1 LTGGLELM
9 QVKVR
14 FTGLVRHHT
23 KDTEKIYE
31 MPEGATVSDLLVSIG
46 KDYGPCLPRQM
57 WDPEEQRFNPLIK
70 ATRKGAPFA
79 EENEVL
85 RDGDEIYILSRM
97 AGG

>member
-1 LTGGLELM
+1 MM

-14 FTGLVRHHT
+14 FTGLVRHYA
-23 KDTEKIYE
+23 KDTERTYE
-31 MPEGATVSDLLVSIG
+31 MPEGATVFDLLASIG
-46 KDYGPCLPRQM
+46 KDYGPRLPRQM

-79 EENEVL
+79 EEDEEL